1 MRRVCSTSAGRG
13 MGAKKKELEEVV
25 ACWSAAAVALGVTTG
40 ARLVVVIMPCGK
52 IRGRKGLL
60 FTGVVAII
68 GLSCGDGRAEDEDD
82 GLLKG
87 VMVRRC

>member
-1 MRRVCSTSAGRG
+1 
-13 MGAKKKELEEVV
+13 MGAKKKEQEEAV

-40 ARLVVVIMPCGK
+40 TRLVVIMPCGK

-60 FTGVVAII
+60 FTGVMAVIE
-68 GLSCGDGRAEDEDD
+68 LSCGDGRGEDEDD
-82 GLLKG
+82 GLLNG